1 MSREPHPLHAS
12 MGLFTTIP
20 VPPIT
25 DLTRRTA
32 TRAMA
37 AFPVVGSL
45 LGIAGAVVLV
55 ALTAIDQPWLGAVL
69 AVAALAWLTGGLHL
83 DGVADT
89 ADGLGSRR
97 DPETALAIMKRS
109 DIGPMGV
116 ITLLMVLLVD
126 VTSLVGLTAA
136 SDPSGRGLWLGAT
149 AWVVA
154 TTTGRVVVVWATTTA
169 GPVARPGGFGAL
181 FHQTSAPATAL
192 AHSVLVVL
200 GSAAA
205 GWWAAGVPGLV
216 VLPVAVLVGH
226 GLAHLWHR
234 HLVRRLGGHT
244 GDTFGSLVE
253 LTQSVVL
260 VTAAIGM
267 GIATQF

>member
-37 AFPVVGSL
+37 AFPIVGSL
-45 LGIAGAVVLV
+45 LGIAGALVLV

-126 VTSLVGLTAA
+126 VTSLVGLAA
-136 SDPSGRGLWLGAT
+136 PSGPGGAGVWLGAT
-149 AWVVA
+149 ALVVA
-154 TTTGRVVVVWATTTA
+154 ATTGRVVVVWATTTP

-181 FHQTSAPATAL
+181 FHRASTPATAL

-200 GSAAA
+200 AAA
-205 GWWAAGVPGLV
+205 VAGWFTVGQVGLL
-216 VLPVAVLVGH
+216 VLPVAVLAGH
-226 GLAHLWHR
+226 VFAHLWQR
-234 HLVRRLGGHT
+234 HLLRRLGGHT
-244 GDTFGSLVE
+244 GDSFGSLVE

-260 VTAAIGM
+260 VTAAIGV
-267 GIATQF
+267 GIAARF